1 MGNYTVAA
9 VVVSNSPSLADSWS
23 LVRCDSTTQ
32 S

>member
-9 VVVSNSPSLADSWS
+9 VVVSNSPSRADSWS